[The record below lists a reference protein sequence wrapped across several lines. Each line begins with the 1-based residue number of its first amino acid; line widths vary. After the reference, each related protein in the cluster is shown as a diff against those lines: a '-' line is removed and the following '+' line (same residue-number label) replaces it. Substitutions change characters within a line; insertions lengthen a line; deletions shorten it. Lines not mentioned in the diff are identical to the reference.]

1 MNASNVSSMRFVA
14 DLLERRGDSRQAL
27 QLRAE
32 AKELALMDKSC
43 TNPWRLREAMPSRP
57 GS

>member
-1 MNASNVSSMRFVA
+1 MNVGNASSMRFVA
-14 DLLERRGDSRQAL
+14 DLLERRVDSRQAL

-32 AKELALMDKSC
+32 AKELALMDQSC
-43 TNPWRLREAMPSRP
+43 TNLWRLREAMPSRP

>member
-1 MNASNVSSMRFVA
+1 MDAGNVASMRVIA
-14 DLLERRGDSRQAL
+14 DLLERRVDSRQAL

-32 AKELALMDKSC
+32 AKELALMDQSC
-43 TNPWRLREAMPSRP
+43 TNPWRLQEAMPSWP